1 MIAAITLNISID
13 RRYHVAALH
22 PGKVHRVD
30 SCTYTAGGKGL
41 NVARVAKA
49 LGEEV
54 TAGGFIG
61 GDAGRYV
68 VRRLHQDGIAHFF
81 TEVSGETRTC
91 INIIDAAAS
100 THTEFLEPG
109 MAISPEEW
117 ERFLSDFDALA
128 ARSDIV
134 TLSGSLPPGLAGN
147 AYAQLIAR
155 AKSQKKRVFLDT
167 SGKALLEALAAKPAL
182 IKPNREEA
190 AALAASADL
199 SQADLA
205 KAADDLHRGGIEQVV
220 ISLGEKG
227 AMMACSKGVFI
238 GVPPRITPVNTVGCG
253 DAMTAAFAVASFR
266 QMDAQEALRFAVGVS
281 CASTLSADTGGLD
294 LRDFDRVIKDVR
306 VRSL

>member
-13 RRYHVAALH
+13 RRYHVAGLR

-68 VRRLHQDGIAHFF
+68 MRRLQQDGIAHFF
-81 TEVSGETRTC
+81 TRVSGETRTC
-91 INIIDAAAS
+91 INIIDTAAS

-109 MAISPEEW
+109 MAVSPDEW
-117 ERFLSDFDALA
+117 ARFLSDFDSLA

-134 TLSGSLPPGLAGN
+134 TLSGSLPPGLAPG
-147 AYAQLIAR
+147 AYAELITR
-155 AKSQKKRVFLDT
+155 AKNQNKKVILDT
-167 SGKALLEALAAKPAL
+167 SGKALLEALAARPMM

-190 AALAASADL
+190 AALAGKADL
-199 SQADLA
+199 PEEELA
-205 KAADDLHRGGIEQVV
+205 KAANALHLGGIGQVV

-227 AMMACSKGVFI
+227 ALLACSRGVFI
-238 GVPPRITPVNTVGCG
+238 GVPPRVTPVNTVGCG
-253 DAMTAAFAVASFR
+253 DAMTAAFAVAAFR
-266 QMDAQEALRFAVGVS
+266 GMDAQEALRFAVGVS
-281 CASTLSADTGGLD
+281 CASTLSPDTGGLD
-294 LRDFDRVIKDVR
+294 MRDFDAVIKDVR